1 MRRTNKNTMGVC
13 LCKDKVDDGLQP
25 DHMQN
30 GGGGVLGGGGGGDGG
45 DDGIG
50 SLDNVWPGSRYDR
63 TLSLSETV
71 NRLVKE
77 TLDVI
82 GTIVDKY
89 AASHLSSHLAIK

>member
-1 MRRTNKNTMGVC
+1 MDVRRTKKKNTMGVC
-13 LCKDKVDDGLQP
+13 LCKDKVDDGTQP

-30 GGGGVLGGGGGGDGG
+30 GGGGGGLGGGGGG

-89 AASHLSSHLAIK
+89 TQRISHSAIK